1 MLKSYNIFV
10 DSARGTT
17 LNLHEQAPSGGVVRV
32 SLKSLSVTGSFD
44 LDAADRSVYLRVD
57 APTNNLES
65 KELAGAEN
73 IVGDDLIHSDILGS
87 VQVTSGA
94 GPFSWRAWIPNERSF
109 EVSGSLQS
117 LTLRLTDHRN
127 RALVST
133 DGSDVGFSCTIGVE
147 VLIKHNVRTLGYGP
161 SPNPVDPKDSKL
173 YIP

>member
-1 MLKSYNIFV
+1 MS
-10 DSARGTT
+10 TT
-17 LNLHEQAPSGGVVRV
+17 EN
-32 SLKSLSVTGSFD
+32 
-44 LDAADRSVYLRVD
+44 
-57 APTNNLES
+57 NNLALS
-65 KELAGAEN
+65 KRARSTPAPNETVCTSIADARAPHSPPCTT
-73 IVGDDLIHSDILGS
+73 DDKTCLHTP
-87 VQVTSGA
+87 VTSGA